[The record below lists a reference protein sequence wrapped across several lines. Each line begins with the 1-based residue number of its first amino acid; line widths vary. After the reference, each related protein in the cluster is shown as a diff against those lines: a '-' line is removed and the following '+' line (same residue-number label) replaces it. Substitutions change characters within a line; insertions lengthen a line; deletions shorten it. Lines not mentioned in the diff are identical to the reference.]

1 MFWFKIRSQ
10 FTKSLCLSFLIF
22 FLSWGLIGCRDR
34 LGTSQSLLEPLS
46 KAIVTNKLVE
56 VAPPPVIQE
65 LYKTLDQYQPQVD
78 IISPENDRIFSEPRI
93 VVKLDV
99 KDYPLFK
106 DPNLGLGPHLD
117 LILDNEPY
125 QAIYSL
131 DEPIILDNLTP
142 GTHTLRVFA
151 SRPWHESFKN
161 DGAYDQTTFY
171 ILTKTIE
178 NSPDTSLP
186 LLTYNRPRGIYGAQ
200 PIMLDFYLTN
210 APLHLVAQENAD
222 DNVTDWRIR
231 VTING
236 ESFLVDAWKAIYLQG
251 FEEGTN
257 WVQLEFLDE
266 QGNLVNNAFNNTVR
280 LITYKPNGQDT
291 LSKLVRGE
299 LSAELVRSIVDP
311 NYKAKISPIPLVE
324 EALTQDKAI
333 KQDVEPPNK
342 ETTPSAE
349 EPLSTV
355 EEITAISDH
364 SVAISEASEE
374 FSGIFLGKRNLSC
387 SQEATI
393 EEEQIE
399 SNTKTDENELLNSRK
414 KIIRMSPDGVSLLK
428 KIPQWGNI
436 VSTFFEQVNN
446 YISQCWEIIIT
457 RLNS

>member
-1 MFWFKIRSQ
+1 MFWFKKRSL
-10 FTKSLCLSFLIF
+10 FIKSLCLSFLIL
-22 FLSWGLIGCRDR
+22 FLSWGLISCKDH
-34 LGTSQSLLEPLS
+34 LETSQSLLEPLS
-46 KAIVTNKLVE
+46 EAIVTKKLAE
-56 VAPPPVIQE
+56 VSPPPVIQE

-78 IISPENDRIFSEPRI
+78 IISPENDRVFSEPSI

-106 DPNLGLGPHLD
+106 DPELGLGPHLH

-125 QAIYSL
+125 RAIYSL
-131 DEPIILDNLTP
+131 DEPIILENLTP

-171 ILTKTIE
+171 ILTKTE
-178 NSPDTSLP
+178 DNAPDMSLP
-186 LLTYNRPRGIYGAQ
+186 LLTYSRPRGIYGAQ

-222 DNVTDWRIR
+222 DKVADWRIR

-236 ESFLVDAWKAIYLQG
+236 ESFLVDTWKAIYIQG

-311 NYKAKISPIPLVE
+311 NYKAKIDPSPLVE
-324 EALTQDKAI
+324 EALTQEVK
-333 KQDVEPPNK
+333 PSNK
-342 ETTPSAE
+342 ETTPSDE
-349 EPLSTV
+349 DPLSTP
-355 EEITAISDH
+355 EKMTTISDY
-364 SVAISEASEE
+364 SVAVPEAPGE
-374 FSGIFLGKRNLSC
+374 FSELSLGERKLSR
-387 SQEATI
+387 SQDTTI
-393 EEEQIE
+393 EEGKIE
-399 SNTKTDENELLNSRK
+399 SNTKTDENKLLNSRK
-414 KIIRMSPDGVSLLK
+414 KITRMSSDGIFSLGR
-428 KIPQWGNI
+428 IPQWRDI
-436 VSTFFEQVNN
+436 VSTFFGQVND
-446 YISQCWEIIIT
+446 YISQYLETLKT

>member
-1 MFWFKIRSQ
+1 MRSQ
-10 FTKSLCLSFLIF
+10 LIKSLCLSFLIL
-22 FLSWGLIGCRDR
+22 FLSWGLIGCKDR
-34 LGTSQSLLEPLS
+34 LETSQSLLEPLS
-46 KAIVTNKLVE
+46 EAIVTNKLVE

-65 LYKTLDQYQPQVD
+65 LYKTLEQYQPQVD
-78 IISPENDRIFSEPRI
+78 IISPENDRVFSELSI

-106 DPNLGLGPHLD
+106 DPDLGLGPHLH

-131 DEPIILDNLTP
+131 DEPIILENLTP

-171 ILTKTIE
+171 ILTKTGE
-178 NSPDTSLP
+178 NAPDMSLP

-210 APLHLVAQENAD
+210 APLHLIAQENAD
-222 DNVTDWRIR
+222 DNVVDWRIR

-236 ESFLVDAWKAIYLQG
+236 ESFLVDTWKAIYIQG

-266 QGNLVNNAFNNTVR
+266 QGNLVDNAFNNTVR

-291 LSKLVRGE
+291 LSKLIRGE
-299 LSAELVRSIVDP
+299 LSAELVRSIVDT
-311 NYKAKISPIPLVE
+311 NYQVKIPPIPLVE
-324 EALTQDKAI
+324 EAIVQDQAI
-333 KQDVEPPNK
+333 TQDVEPSNK
-342 ETTPSAE
+342 ETTPSDEKPSSTLE
-349 EPLSTV
+349 EMRT
-355 EEITAISDH
+355 ISDY
-364 SVAISEASEE
+364 SIAIPEAPGE
-374 FSGIFLGKRNLSC
+374 FSEVSLGERKLSR
-387 SQEATI
+387 SQEVTI
-393 EEEQIE
+393 EEEKIE
-399 SNTKTDENELLNSRK
+399 SNTKTDENKLLNSRK
-414 KIIRMSPDGVSLLK
+414 KITQMSSDSVFSLK
-428 KIPQWGNI
+428 KISQWRNI
-436 VSTFFEQVNN
+436 ASTFFGQVNN
-446 YISQCWEIIIT
+446 HISQCLEIFRT